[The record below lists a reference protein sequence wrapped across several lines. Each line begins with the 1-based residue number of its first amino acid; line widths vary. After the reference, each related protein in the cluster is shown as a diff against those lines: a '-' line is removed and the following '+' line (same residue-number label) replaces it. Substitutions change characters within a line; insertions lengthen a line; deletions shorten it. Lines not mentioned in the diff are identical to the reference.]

1 MLQTQDRVRAHVVPH
16 QRLPPTTRP
25 RTAGTYPRARE
36 IPFVEGGFR
45 VQTGGEGRLL
55 HLHLHWRCERSITR
69 FFSWPRESASKTS
82 SRLWVLYCTKM
93 LETQPLSVL
102 VLRIMPFGTA
112 AEQCRAGVFFT
123 TGEVKPPPSGSG
135 LPVRFDRKRV
145 KIGQIQISN
154 YRRQFNRFPPVSRPV

>member
-1 MLQTQDRVRAHVVPH
+1 ML
-16 QRLPPTTRP
+16 LP
-25 RTAGTYPRARE
+25 
-36 IPFVEGGFR
+36 
-45 VQTGGEGRLL
+45 L
-55 HLHLHWRCERSITR
+55 HLHLRWRCERSITR

-123 TGEVKPPPSGSG
+123 H
-135 LPVRFDRKRV
+135 R
-145 KIGQIQISN
+145 
-154 YRRQFNRFPPVSRPV
+154 